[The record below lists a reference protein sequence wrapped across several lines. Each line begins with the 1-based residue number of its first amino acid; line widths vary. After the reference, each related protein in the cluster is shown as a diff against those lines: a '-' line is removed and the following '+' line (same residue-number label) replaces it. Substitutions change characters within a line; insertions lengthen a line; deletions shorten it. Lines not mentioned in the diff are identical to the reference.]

1 MIEQKKEESNIN
13 GYKVH
18 NVIRDRSKSDFDNSG
33 IGDGD
38 PSLIGG
44 IVVGSSID
52 NFNES
57 NFSWRSA
64 ANNVNKVNFKQF
76 NNRNLNQNINSLKYS
91 KDPHGYD

>member
-1 MIEQKKEESNIN
+1 MIENKKEEQIIN
-13 GYKVH
+13 GFKVQ

-33 IGDGD
+33 LGEGD

-44 IVVGSSID
+44 IGVVGSSID

-64 ANNVNKVNFKQF
+64 ANNVNKVNLKQF
-76 NNRNLNQNINSLKYS
+76 NNRNLN
-91 KDPHGYD
+91 

>member
-1 MIEQKKEESNIN
+1 MN
-13 GYKVH
+13 GFKVH

-38 PSLIGG
+38 PSIIGG
-44 IVVGSSID
+44 IGVIGSSID

-64 ANNVNKVNFKQF
+64 ANNVNKVN
-76 NNRNLNQNINSLKYS
+76 LK
-91 KDPHGYD
+91 

>member
-1 MIEQKKEESNIN
+1 MN
-13 GYKVH
+13 GFIVQ

-33 IGDGD
+33 IGEGD

-44 IVVGSSID
+44 IGIVGSSID

-64 ANNVNKVNFKQF
+64 ANNVNKVNLKQF
-76 NNRNLNQNINSLKYS
+76 NNRNLN
-91 KDPHGYD
+91 

>member
-1 MIEQKKEESNIN
+1 LNAKELKYKKQQSSPIIEQKKEEVNMN
-13 GYKVH
+13 GFKVH

-38 PSLIGG
+38 PSIIGG
-44 IVVGSSID
+44 IGVIGSSID

-64 ANNVNKVNFKQF
+64 ANNVNKVN
-76 NNRNLNQNINSLKYS
+76 LK
-91 KDPHGYD
+91 